1 MRDNIMQLRDCITDK
16 RDAVNF
22 FCYAAGMS
30 DAREIEGSR
39 HIARG
44 LVRLMMAVD
53 DAYTQVSREVG
64 LTAQQAQLLCAVQRP
79 AAVGEIA
86 QFLHCDRSNVS
97 HLVDRAS
104 GRGLIHRDVTQ
115 TDGRVRLVGLSPD
128 GQQAVQAFKQALG
141 SRFEAVLADWPHERR
156 EEALETLHALAE
168 ALESGEHKGDAGPGG
183 G

>member
-1 MRDNIMQLRDCITDK
+1 
-16 RDAVNF
+16 
-22 FCYAAGMS
+22 MS
-30 DAREIEGSR
+30 DAREIEGAA
-39 HIARG
+39 HISRG
-44 LVRLMMAVD
+44 LVRLMMVVD

-86 QFLHCDRSNVS
+86 QFLRCDRSNVS

-128 GQQAVQAFKQALG
+128 GQQLVQRFIHTLG
-141 SRFEAVLADWPHERR
+141 ARLDTLLTDWPDQRR
-156 EEALETLHALAE
+156 DDAVETLHALAD
-168 ALESGEHKGDAGPGG
+168 ALENQQKGT
-183 G
+183 

>member
-1 MRDNIMQLRDCITDK
+1 MRDNVMQFRDCITDK

-22 FCYAAGMS
+22 FRYAAGMN

-86 QFLHCDRSNVS
+86 QFLRCDRSNVS
-97 HLVDRAS
+97 HLVDRAA

-128 GQQAVQAFKQALG
+128 GQQLVQRFIHTLG
-141 SRFEAVLADWPHERR
+141 ARLETLLADWPDQRR
-156 EEALETLHALAE
+156 DDALETLHALAD
-168 ALESGEHKGDAGPGG
+168 ALENQQKGT
-183 G
+183 